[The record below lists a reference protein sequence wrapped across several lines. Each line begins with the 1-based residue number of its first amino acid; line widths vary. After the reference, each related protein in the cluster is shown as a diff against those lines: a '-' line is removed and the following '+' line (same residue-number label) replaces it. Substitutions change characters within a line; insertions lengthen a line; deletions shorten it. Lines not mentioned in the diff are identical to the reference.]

1 MSPNASPTAAVA
13 PTARRE
19 QAVPVPAAAHDAM
32 ANAIRALAMDA
43 VEQAK
48 SGHPGLPMGAADV
61 ATVLFTKFLKFDPA
75 DPAWPDRDRFVLSA
89 GHGSMLLYALL
100 YLTGYPAVTIEQ
112 IKRFRQLGSIT
123 AGHPEH
129 GHTPGVET
137 TTGPLGQGLANAV
150 GMAIAERHLA
160 AEFGGIV
167 DHKTYVLA
175 SDGDLMEGISQEAIA
190 LAGHLKLNRLIV
202 LFDDNGISIDGP
214 LSLADNVD
222 QVKRFDAAGWS
233 ASRIDGQDAAAITAA
248 LEKAQTSDRPVLIAC
263 KTTIGFGAPTKSG
276 KASAHGSPLGPDEIK
291 GAREKLGWTSAPFE
305 IPADI
310 LFAWRKAGERSK
322 SAHADWTKR
331 LAALEAGKRSEFERR
346 MKGELPKPAF
356 AAAIA
361 AVTQS
366 LAATP
371 KDIATRTAC
380 EFALES
386 LIPALPEMIGGS
398 ADLTGSNNTRTK
410 SMKALSAADYSGR
423 FIHYGVRE
431 HGMAAAMN
439 GMALH
444 GGIIPY
450 SGTFLVFSDY
460 CRPAIRL
467 AALMGTRVIHI
478 MTHDS
483 IGLGEDGPTHQPVEH
498 LAALRAIPNLLVF
511 RPCDAVET
519 AECWQLA
526 LEAKNRPSV
535 LALTRQN
542 LPQLSQNFL
551 GTNRCATGAYE
562 IAAADGKAQ
571 GKADVSLFATG
582 SEVSIA
588 AEAKKLLAG
597 KGVAARVVSVPCFE
611 LLLEAPEAARR
622 AIIGD
627 AKVKV
632 GVEAAVR
639 QGWDAIIGSDGAF
652 VGMTGFGASAPY
664 KDLYKHFG
672 ITADAVAEAALRKL
686 GKM

>member
-1 MSPNASPTAAVA
+1 MSANASSTAAVA
-13 PTARRE
+13 PSARRE
-19 QAVPVPAAAHDAM
+19 QAAASSAIAPAAM

-48 SGHPGLPMGAADV
+48 SGHPGMPMGMADV
-61 ATVLFTKFLKFDPA
+61 ATVLFTRFLKFDPA

-89 GHGSMLLYALL
+89 GHGSMLIYALL
-100 YLTGYPAVTIEQ
+100 YLTGYPAMTIEQ

-123 AGHPEH
+123 AGHPEY

-160 AEFGGIV
+160 AEFGGVV
-167 DHKTYVLA
+167 DHKTYVIA

-202 LFDDNGISIDGP
+202 LFDDNGISIDGA
-214 LSLADNVD
+214 LSLADSVD
-222 QVKRFDAAGWS
+222 QVKRFEAAGWT
-233 ASRIDGQDAAAITAA
+233 ASRVDGHDQAAIAAA
-248 LEKAQTSDRPVLIAC
+248 LEKAQGSDKPVLIAC
-263 KTTIGFGAPTKSG
+263 KTTIGFGAPTKAG
-276 KASAHGSPLGPDEIK
+276 KASSHGSPLGADEIK
-291 GAREKLGWTSAPFE
+291 GARETLGWTHAPFE

-310 LFAWRKAGERSK
+310 LAAWRKAGERSK
-322 SAHADWTKR
+322 GAHAEWSQRLVTLDASKR
-331 LAALEAGKRSEFERR
+331 TEFERR
-346 MKGELPKPAF
+346 MSGELPKAAF
-356 AAAIA
+356 AAAVA
-361 AVTQS
+361 AVKQS
-366 LAATP
+366 LAAAP
-371 KDIATRTAC
+371 KEIATRTAC

-386 LIPALPEMIGGS
+386 LIPAVPDMIGGS

-410 SMKALSAADYSGR
+410 SMKAMSAADYSGR

-467 AALMGTRVIHI
+467 AALMGKRVIHI

-483 IGLGEDGPTHQPVEH
+483 IGLGEDGPTHQPVEQ

-519 AECWQLA
+519 VECWQLA

-542 LPQLSQNFL
+542 LPQLSRNFL
-551 GTNRCATGAYE
+551 DSNRCAAGAYE
-562 IAAADGKAQ
+562 IAPAD
-571 GKADVSLFATG
+571 GKADVSIFATG
-582 SEVSIA
+582 SEVAIA
-588 AEAKKLLAG
+588 VEGQKLLAAR
-597 KGVAARVVSVPCFE
+597 GVSARVVSVPCFE
-611 LLLEAPEAARR
+611 LLMEAPEAARR
-622 AIIGD
+622 AVIGD

-664 KDLYKHFG
+664 RDLYKHFG
-672 ITADAVAEAALRKL
+672 VTPEAVAEAALSKL
-686 GKM
+686 GKS

>member
-1 MSPNASPTAAVA
+1 MSANASPTAAVA
-13 PTARRE
+13 PAARRE
-19 QAVPVPAAAHDAM
+19 QAVPSSAVAHASM

-61 ATVLFTKFLKFDPA
+61 ATVLFTRFLKFDPTDA
-75 DPAWPDRDRFVLSA
+75 AWPDRDRFVLSA
-89 GHGSMLLYALL
+89 GHGSMLIYALL
-100 YLTGYPAVTIEQ
+100 YLTGYPAMTIEQ
-112 IKRFRQLGSIT
+112 IKRFRQLGSMT
-123 AGHPEH
+123 AGHPEYA
-129 GHTPGVET
+129 HTPGVET

-160 AEFGGIV
+160 AEFGDV
-167 DHKTYVLA
+167 VNHKTYVLA

-202 LFDDNGISIDGP
+202 LFDDNGISIDGA
-214 LSLADNVD
+214 LSLADSVD
-222 QVKRFDAAGWS
+222 QVKRFEAAGWT
-233 ASRIDGQDAAAITAA
+233 ASRIDGHDAAAIAAA
-248 LEKAQTSDRPVLIAC
+248 LEKAQASDKPVMIAC
-263 KTTIGFGAPTKSG
+263 KTTIGFGAPNKAG
-276 KASAHGSPLGPDEIK
+276 KASSHGSALGADEIK
-291 GAREKLGWTSAPFE
+291 GAREKLGWPHAPFE

-310 LFAWRKAGERSK
+310 ISAWRKAGERGK
-322 SAHADWTKR
+322 PTHADWVKR
-331 LAALEAGKRSEFERR
+331 LAALDPGKRAEFERR
-346 MKGELPKPAF
+346 MRGDLPKQAL
-356 AAAIA
+356 ADAVA
-361 AVTQS
+361 AVKAS
-366 LAATP
+366 LAGTP
-371 KDIATRTAC
+371 KDIATRIAS
-380 EFALES
+380 EIALES
-386 LIPALPEMIGGS
+386 LIPALPEMVGGS
-398 ADLTGSNNTRTK
+398 ADLTGSNNTRVN
-410 SMKALSAADYSGR
+410 SMTAMSASDYSGR

-467 AALMGTRVIHI
+467 AALMGKRVIHI

-519 AECWQLA
+519 IECWQLA

-542 LPQLSQNFL
+542 LPQLAKDFL
-551 GTNRCATGAYE
+551 KSNRCAAGAYE
-562 IAAADGKAQ
+562 IAGAEGKAE
-571 GKADVSLFATG
+571 VSLFATG

-588 AEAKKLLAG
+588 VEAKKRLAARG
-597 KGVAARVVSVPCFE
+597 ISARVVSVPCFE
-611 LLLEAPEAARR
+611 LLLEAPEAARL
-622 AIIGD
+622 AVIGD
-627 AKVKV
+627 APVKI

-639 QGWDAIIGSDGAF
+639 QGWDAIIGSDGGF

-672 ITADAVAEAALRKL
+672 VTPEAVADMAARKL
-686 GKM
+686 GKA